1 MWYSYITYVKPKK
14 IALKKKRFRDGR
26 VNQAE
31 LIKILFKIFLL
42 VQIELFLLKVFM
54 SPQWLKDWTDKLQ
67 LGQMEN
73 PLQTHTVEKGLACNK
88 GMPTPTTAG
97 RVLAALSTYTSPL

>member
-1 MWYSYITYVKPKK
+1 MLFQAFKFVVIFLLNNRNANLFNNKIVWYSYITYVKPKK

-54 SPQWLKDWTDKLQ
+54 PIIMLPGKR
-67 LGQMEN
+67 EN
-73 PLQTHTVEKGLACNK
+73 MKILL
-88 GMPTPTTAG
+88 
-97 RVLAALSTYTSPL
+97 YFI